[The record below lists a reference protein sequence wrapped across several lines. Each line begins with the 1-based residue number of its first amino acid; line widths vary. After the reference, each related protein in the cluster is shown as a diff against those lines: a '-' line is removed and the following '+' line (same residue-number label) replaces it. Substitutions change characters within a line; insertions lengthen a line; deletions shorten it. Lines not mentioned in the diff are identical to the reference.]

1 MVPTRSGL
9 TENARR
15 SGQTP
20 FIGCLVNQTLVGQT
34 KAPELALRHPL
45 HGEFLALLD
54 AVEKIEIDQPLV
66 RKAGFV
72 GQAFEIVHD
81 LRTQVDSE
89 LFLSAQGFLSSF
101 NLEKSYAFFIKSN
114 LLLGCLPCR
123 NDSNHGIGVPLTVN
137 DDQHSCC

>member
-34 KAPELALRHPL
+34 KALDLALRHPL
-45 HGEFLALLD
+45 HGEFLALLG

-66 RKAGFV
+66 RKAGF
-72 GQAFEIVHD
+72 
-81 LRTQVDSE
+81 
-89 LFLSAQGFLSSF
+89 LSAQGFLSSY

-137 DDQHSCC
+137 GDHAFLLLNSHRGG

>member
-9 TENARR
+9 TEDARR

-20 FIGCLVNQTLVGQT
+20 FIGCLVNQTLAGQT
-34 KAPELALRHPL
+34 KALDLALRHPL
-45 HGEFLALLD
+45 HGEFLALLG

-81 LRTQVDSE
+81 LRTQVDSDGLFIVGAGVFERSEEHTSE
-89 LFLSAQGFLSSF
+89 LQSLT
-101 NLEKSYAFFIKSN
+101 NLVCR
-114 LLLGCLPCR
+114 LLLLKKK
-123 NDSNHGIGVPLTVN
+123 NVS
-137 DDQHSCC
+137 